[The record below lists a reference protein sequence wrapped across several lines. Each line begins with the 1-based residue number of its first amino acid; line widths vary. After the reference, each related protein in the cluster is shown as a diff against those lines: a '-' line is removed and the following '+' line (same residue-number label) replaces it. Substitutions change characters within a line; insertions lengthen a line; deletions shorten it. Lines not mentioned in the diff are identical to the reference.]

1 MTATSPGLV
10 ELVDICHSMQ
20 QRNIEL
26 FARLGAI
33 VTNGEA
39 GSSGRLFAEACHR
52 HAWHAD
58 LWAARR
64 PVIPVEPTPVT
75 PTPVAAGDE
84 DDHDGDVV
92 GAYRAEIDV
101 IRELLRELTGRV
113 NRDLD
118 PSTVRVIE
126 LVSADLTSI
135 DDRLACQP

>member
-1 MTATSPGLV
+1 MTAVPPGIV

-26 FARLGAI
+26 FARLAAI
-33 VTNGEA
+33 VANGEA

-75 PTPVAAGDE
+75 PTTVAAGD
-84 DDHDGDVV
+84 DDGDLV
-92 GAYRAEIDV
+92 GTYRTEIDV

-113 NRDLD
+113 DRDLD
-118 PSTVRVIE
+118 PSTARVIE

-135 DDRLACQP
+135 DDRLALQA